1 MRRRQLGYTSTPK
14 RDEPKE
20 NISLKSK
27 CVNSFHVG
35 RSNKRLIEGDISP
48 NTARM
53 CIKKKIQYCENIN
66 SSINKK
72 LQSANNKVF
81 ANIEGNN
88 FQSIFPANLDIKESN
103 SSLSNLFSADESFL
117 EEIDFDSVEKSISN
131 KEKNVGK
138 QETKVLENVFAF
150 TDPDSDD
157 DDRAWDMSVSLDTDN
172 VLDVTNPITGNHS
185 PGSSR
190 SAELQ
195 SSPKLLLQEKIR
207 KSLQNNAQKPVEFS
221 SIVSPKERIE
231 SIKNE
236 SYFGLPVEF
245 RRLLKKYKGI
255 TNLYGMNIRY
265 VNNIYKVI

>member
-14 RDEPKE
+14 RDETKE
-20 NISLKSK
+20 NISLNSK
-27 CVNSFHVG
+27 CVSSFQVG

-72 LQSANNKVF
+72 LESANNKVF
-81 ANIEGNN
+81 ANIEGNDL
-88 FQSIFPANLDIKESN
+88 QRIFPANLDIKESN

-117 EEIDFDSVEKSISN
+117 EIDFDSVEKSILN
-131 KEKNVGK
+131 KEKQVGK
-138 QETKVLENVFAF
+138 QETKVSENVFAF
-150 TDPDSDD
+150 SDPDSDDD
-157 DDRAWDMSVSLDTDN
+157 DDRAWDMSVSLDTDKALN
-172 VLDVTNPITGNHS
+172 VTNTVTGNHS

-190 SAELQ
+190 SAEVQ

-207 KSLQNNAQKPVEFS
+207 KSLQNNAQKPVELS
-221 SIVSPKERIE
+221 SIFSPKERIE

-265 VNNIYKVI
+265 VNNVCNVI